1 MSSRKEKALEFAN
14 VGYNIQIT
22 GRHVQVTDAMK
33 DYAMEKVAKIER
45 FSDRI
50 IDVNVIMDIQKIEHR
65 VEIILKVGHTKIRGQ
80 ATTDDM
86 YASIDKAVTKIERQL
101 QRYKSK
107 LQNHHTKNNPIVDMT
122 VDVIR
127 RPTEEEW
134 EEYGSS
140 VETLNHF
147 KPHQVVRQKT
157 LPLKLLTQD
166 EAIMKMELSGDEFLI
181 YKAEED
187 QKLKVI
193 YRQDDGNFGIIEP
206 RC

>member
-22 GRHVQVTDAMK
+22 GRHVQVTDSMK
-33 DYAMEKVAKIER
+33 DYAMEKVSKIER
-45 FSDRI
+45 FTDRI
-50 IDVNVIMDIQKIEHR
+50 IDINVIMDIQKIEHR
-65 VEIILKVGHTKIRGQ
+65 VEIILKVGHTKIRSQ
-80 ATTDDM
+80 ASSDDM
-86 YASIDKAVTKIERQL
+86 YVSIDKAVTKLESQL
-101 QRYKSK
+101 TRYKKK
-107 LQNHHTKNNPIVDMT
+107 LQNHHAKANPILEMS

-134 EEYGSS
+134 EEYGSG
-140 VETLNHF
+140 VETLDHF
-147 KPHQVVRQKT
+147 KPHQVVMQKT
-157 LPLKLLTQD
+157 LPLKMLTQD

-181 YKAEED
+181 YKGEED